1 MGRIIAA
8 RSLADRKTVNF
19 GVRNAD
25 SFEREFVI
33 YSNVD
38 GGAAN
43 PVGVSSVQFWIGDNA
58 AAAAAQ
64 KPQSMDACF
73 EKMLRYMKSNR
84 GAIQQPA
91 DGQFMTVT
99 SRDFLAATDAN
110 FEPRLGGWIGQSF
123 GEDDVAIIIANVG
136 EAVRPYTFDVTSDQY
151 QVMAK
156 RMRETARE
164 AVYNWT
170 GEVIIP

>member
-19 GVRNAD
+19 GVRNGSD
-25 SFEREFVI
+25 FGREFI
-33 YSNVD
+33 CYSNVD
-38 GGAAN
+38 GSVSN

-58 AAAAAQ
+58 AASALQ

-73 EKMLRYMKSNR
+73 EKILRYMKSNR
-84 GAIQQPA
+84 GVVQQPS
-91 DGQFMTVT
+91 DGEFMTVT
-99 SRDFLAATDAN
+99 ARDFISATDSS

-123 GEDDVAIIIANVG
+123 GEDDVAVIIANVG
-136 EAVRPYTFDVTSDQY
+136 EATRPYTFDVTSDQY

-156 RMRETARE
+156 RMRESARE
-164 AVYNWT
+164 AVYSWT